1 MRLELYTSAFCEPCH
16 RAREV
21 VAEAV
26 RLVPALQWEELDVA
40 HHLERAEARGI
51 LRTPTV
57 VVIRDAGDVVVQAE
71 GVPPLPR
78 LLAALAS
85 ATD

>member
-1 MRLELYTSAFCEPCH
+1 MRLELYTSACCEPCH
-16 RAREV
+16 RARDV
-21 VAEAV
+21 IAEAA
-26 RLVPALQWEELDVA
+26 RLVPVLQWEEFDVA

-51 LRTPTV
+51 TRTPTV
-57 VVIRDAGDVVVQAE
+57 VVTRDDGEVVVQAE

-78 LLAALAS
+78 LLAALAA

>member
-16 RAREV
+16 RARDV
-21 VAEAV
+21 VAEAA
-26 RLVPALQWEELDVA
+26 RLVPALHWDDFDVA
-40 HHLERAEARGI
+40 QHLERAEERGVT
-51 LRTPTV
+51 RTPM
-57 VVIRDAGDVVVQAE
+57 VVILDDGGEVVVQAE

-85 ATD
+85 AAG

>member
-21 VAEAV
+21 VAEAA
-26 RLVPALQWEELDVA
+26 RLVPTLQWEELDVA
-40 HHLERAEARGI
+40 HHLDRAEARGVT
-51 LRTPTV
+51 RTPTV
-57 VVIRDAGDVVVQAE
+57 VVLDDSGSVVVQAD

>member
-21 VAEAV
+21 VAEAA
-26 RLVPALQWEELDVA
+26 RLVPSLRWDELDVA
-40 HHLERAEARGI
+40 HHPERAEARGVT
-51 LRTPTV
+51 RTPTV
-57 VVIRDAGDVVVQAE
+57 VVLDDGGAVVVQAE

-85 ATD
+85 AAD